1 MQQDAMQRVREM
13 QRRARERVEASN
25 RMAAAL
31 PAAQPPPA
39 PGMTA
44 RNTPAQSAMQS
55 AMHNVSPA
63 RTRTPAQHPAPQ
75 ASGAF
80 PFQGILE
87 KLGMDGETGLILILL
102 LLLINEGADRSVI
115 LALVYILVA

>member
-1 MQQDAMQRVREM
+1 MQRVREM

-25 RMAAAL
+25 RMATGL

-39 PGMTA
+39 PSMTT

-55 AMHNVSPA
+55 AMQSVSPA
-63 RTRTPAQHPAPQ
+63 RTRAPAQHPAPQ

>member
-1 MQQDAMQRVREM
+1 MQRVREM
-13 QRRARERVEASN
+13 QRRARERLEASN
-25 RMAAAL
+25 RMATGL

-44 RNTPAQSAMQS
+44 RNTPAQSAS

-102 LLLINEGADRSVI
+102 LLLVNEGADRTVI

>member
-1 MQQDAMQRVREM
+1 MQRVREM

-25 RMAAAL
+25 RMAAGL

-44 RNTPAQSAMQS
+44 RNTPAQSAM
-55 AMHNVSPA
+55 HNVSPA
-63 RTRTPAQHPAPQ
+63 RTRAPAQHPAPQ

-102 LLLINEGADRSVI
+102 LLLINEGADRTVI